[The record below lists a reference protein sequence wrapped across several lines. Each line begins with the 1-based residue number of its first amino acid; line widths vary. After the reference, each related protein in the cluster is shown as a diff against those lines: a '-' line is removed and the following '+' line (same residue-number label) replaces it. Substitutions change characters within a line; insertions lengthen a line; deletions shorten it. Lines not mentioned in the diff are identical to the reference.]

1 MKTTTESSMPM
12 TQMLKRTVPSTW
24 LPVVNAHLDELEV
37 LRAVQAVDT
46 TVSPGD
52 AAQPPDPAKAL
63 AKVERANHARGVKS
77 SRLNAAVAAAVEHYR
92 LKLEEMVSG
101 GRHSPTS
108 RMEHLCKLIA
118 ADLGKAR
125 EMVEEGKEIP
135 PAYAAYLA
143 LGRVPGKKRISKE
156 LKKQSL

>member
-1 MKTTTESSMPM
+1 MKTTAESSMPM
-12 TQMLKRTVPSTW
+12 MQTLNRTVPSHV
-24 LPVVNAHLDELEV
+24 LGQVYALFDELEV
-37 LRAVQAVDT
+37 LRAAAADT
-46 TVSPGD
+46 AVSPGD

-92 LKLEEMVSG
+92 LKLEEMVRG

-108 RMEHLCKLIA
+108 RMEHLRKLIA

-143 LGRVPGKKRISKE
+143 LGRVPGKKRISGE
-156 LKKQSL
+156 LKRLSL